1 MKIWAIAWKDMRIRM
16 RDRKGI
22 IMLILMPLI
31 LTLILGSA
39 LSGVFNEEANSLP
52 EMKIAVTNGDSGD
65 IGKQFVEQ
73 VLQGEGLQDRI
84 TLVTFDGMQAVSD
97 EVANGRADAG
107 VVIPAGFSGA
117 IRQGQATA
125 IRVFEDPGKALKAQI
140 VRSMAAAFTE
150 RISVV
155 SAASKTVIT
164 DLAKSMA
171 VPVNGT
177 PGATADPQAEISK
190 MAAQVVAE
198 VQGTATA
205 PQVGVKQEPVGEK
218 AVSAQQYYAVA
229 MAVMFLLFNG
239 SIGAKSILEERA
251 NETLSRMIATPTSR
265 AEILLGKF
273 VGTTLFTM
281 LQFIVLLAATRFT
294 FGIDWGSDT
303 VQILVLG
310 AMYTIAV
317 SGLAMVVAS
326 VLKSAQSADVVTAVG
341 VQILSVLGGSMLPL
355 SAFPDALHKVAM
367 FTPNAWALSSFIDII
382 SGTTWTAL
390 LQPLGVLFAIGTV
403 SLALGTWRLS
413 AR

>member
-16 RDRKGI
+16 RDRRGM
-22 IMLILMPLI
+22 IMLIGMPLI

-39 LSGVFNEEANSLP
+39 LSGVFNEDANSLP
-52 EMKIAVTNGDSGD
+52 QMKVAVTNGDSGD

-73 VLQGEGLQDRI
+73 VLQGDGMRDRI
-84 TLVTFDGMQAVSD
+84 TLVKLDSSQAVRD

-107 VVIPAGFSGA
+107 VAIPAGFSEA

-125 IRVFEDPGKALKAQI
+125 IHVFEDPDKAVRAQI
-140 VRSMAAAFTE
+140 VRTMATTFTE

-155 SAASKTVIT
+155 STASKQVIT
-164 DLAKSMA
+164 DLSKSMA

-177 PGATADPQAEISK
+177 PGAASNLQAEIGK
-190 MAAQVVAE
+190 AAQVVSE
-198 VQGTATA
+198 IQGTATD
-205 PQVGVKQEPVGEK
+205 PQVSVKQQPVGEK
-218 AVSAQQYYAVA
+218 QISAQQYYAVA
-229 MAVMFLLFNG
+229 MAVMFLLFNAT
-239 SIGAKSILEERA
+239 IGAKSILEERA
-251 NETLSRMIATPTSR
+251 NETLSRMITTPTSR

-281 LQFIVLLAATRFT
+281 LQFVVLLVATRLL
-294 FGIDWGSDT
+294 FGIDWGGDT
-303 VQILVLG
+303 LQILVLG

-317 SGLAMVVAS
+317 SGLAMIIAS
-326 VLKSAQSADVVTAVG
+326 VLKSAQAADVVSAVG

-355 SAFPDALHKVAM
+355 SAFPARLRNVAV
-367 FTPNAWALSSFIDII
+367 FTPNAWALSSFLDIM
-382 SGTTWTAL
+382 SGTTWMAL
-390 LQPLGVLFAIGTV
+390 LQPFGVLLAIGTV